1 MTEQT
6 KIKKKV
12 DLGAIAFM
20 RVNKL
25 SKELEELKVR
35 LDKVETKT

>member
-6 KIKKKV
+6 IKKKV

-25 SKELEELKVR
+25 TKEVEELRKI
-35 LDKVETKT
+35 VEKLLPIT

>member
-6 KIKKKV
+6 TKKKV

-25 SKELEELKVR
+25 SKEVQELR
-35 LDKVETKT
+35 DIVEKLSPTS